1 MNHERGW
8 MVTAGTVSGYI
19 IIAILCLGTIAAVYV
34 HGLRWR
40 YVTSLAIAVFVYG
53 IVRELRRP

>member
-1 MNHERGW
+1 
-8 MVTAGTVSGYI
+8 MVTVGTVSGCI
-19 IIAILCLGTIAAVYV
+19 IIAILCIGTIAAVYV

-40 YVTSLAIAVFVYG
+40 YVTSLAIAVSVVYG

>member
-40 YVTSLAIAVFVYG
+40 
-53 IVRELRRP
+53 